1 MSFNKQVADTLLEF
15 GASRISSDASGE
27 KFNLDTMVGPLIF
40 TLFTNETKGVFSIYA
55 RTTSEEQT
63 KVAAPIINSTFMAAG
78 SEAMNRFSGK
88 FNIHEYTANEALAEL
103 ERRLTLLCDKK

>member
-27 KFNLDTMVGPLIF
+27 KFSLDTMVGPLIF
-40 TLFTNETKGVFSIYA
+40 TLFTNETKGIFSIYA

-63 KVAAPIINSTFMAAG
+63 KMAAPIINSTFMAPG

-88 FNIHEYTANEALAEL
+88 FNIHEYTASEALAEL